1 MPQEFIIFL
10 VAVYAFIALVV
21 GVVVTVVEHE
31 GGFRA
36 GVGWLLYAAY
46 YTIYAIF
53 ALLRWAVRMT
63 FNLIRKLL

>member
-36 GVGWLLYAAY
+36 GIGWLPYAAY

-53 ALLRWAVRMT
+53 ALLRLAVRTT